1 MSLKTNIHIELSDLN
16 PADLAKVVDLIDTL
30 GQNVVSY
37 SILTS
42 EDKPRPPQIAYRKVD
57 RVVTPYAKSGF
68 GISSDDV
75 ESIPLVTLDIEP
87 TTTNISPV
95 EKKMTD
101 SEEMKSNIKKFL

>member
-37 SILTS
+37 SILTG

-57 RVVTPYAKSGF
+57 RVDTPYAKSGV